1 VVGDAPDDAGEKIFA
16 AGDASGLAVS
26 VPDASGSILFVSAG
40 TAGVKGSTVEEAAG
54 ILAGCRDTFPAIP
67 QMLHGS
73 ACRFNQ
79 KPGRRVKEIRQN
91 DNLSVTKAKKC

>member
-1 VVGDAPDDAGEKIFA
+1 VAGA
-16 AGDASGLAVS
+16 
-26 VPDASGSILFVSAG
+26 
-40 TAGVKGSTVEEAAG
+40 TAGVKGCNVKEAAG

-67 QMLHGS
+67 QTLHGS